1 MTGMNPATARR
12 LARDDVSP
20 MHAEVDAAIARAEI
34 PGTPEWQEKVRG
46 RIVMVRHGQTEWS
59 VNGRHTGT
67 TDIPLTETGEEQA
80 RAVGEV
86 LAGTEFG
93 LVLASPRSRALRTA
107 ELIGYRDQAEVDD
120 RLVEFDYG
128 AYEGRTTAD
137 IQSERGHWDLWTDGV
152 PAGDTPGET
161 SGQVRARVLDVLAR
175 VLPVLESGQDVLLV
189 AHAHV
194 IRALAVAWVG
204 LPAEA
209 GGILTLSTS
218 TLSELGFEHGR
229 HAIMRWN
236 CPATGWAPS
245 PVGGSR

>member
-1 MTGMNPATARR
+1 M
-12 LARDDVSP
+12 
-20 MHAEVDAAIARAEI
+20 
-34 PGTPEWQEKVRG
+34 
-46 RIVMVRHGQTEWS
+46 
-59 VNGRHTGT
+59 
-67 TDIPLTETGEEQA
+67 
-80 RAVGEV
+80 
-86 LAGTEFG
+86 
-93 LVLASPRSRALRTA
+93 
-107 ELIGYRDQAEVDD
+107 GYGDQAEVDD

-161 SGQVRARVLDVLAR
+161 SQQVRDRVLQVLER

-218 TLSELGFEHGR
+218 TLSESRLRARPPRDHALELPGGRLGAVARGRQPLADAACGRPLPAARSPAHGLR
-229 HAIMRWN
+229 TARKR
-236 CPATGWAPS
+236 PRAADA
-245 PVGGSR
+245 